1 MARLLHV
8 PEQMHLQGLQF
19 GISTHFHSD
28 VPSEWTLLEA
38 DTGAS
43 GAIRN
48 AAGGGIDLI
57 VATTNNA
64 EVMLHTDAEM
74 FKFDYATVSDPPLGT
89 TGVAQGKSLVAKCRM
104 FYTEA
109 NTDDA
114 AVIFGVKDVGGA
126 DSIVD
131 GGLTPDAS
139 YSGAFF
145 FKPFGSTTW
154 ECHDSITTANK
165 VTILSA
171 TNLENLSGEV
181 QTAGGGVVQELRIE
195 SLPVSATDNRISF
208 WIGKTLV
215 ARHTGRTTAS
225 ATEMQFT
232 IGHKAVNASGNTETI
247 SVTDMSCHQLY

>member
-1 MARLLHV
+1 MTRLVEV
-8 PEQMHLQGLQF
+8 PEQMRLQGLQF
-19 GISTHFHSD
+19 GVSTHFSSD
-28 VPSEWTLLEA
+28 VPSEWTLLEG

-57 VATTNNA
+57 VATTDNA

-74 FKFDYATVSDPPLGT
+74 YLFAD
-89 TGVAQGKSLVAKCRM
+89 GKPLVAEARM

-109 NTDDA
+109 ATDNA

-139 YSGAFF
+139 YSGAIF

-171 TNLENLSGEV
+171 TNADNLSGVV
-181 QTAGGGVVQELRIE
+181 QTAGGGVVQQLRIE
-195 SLPVSATDNRISF
+195 SDPVSATDNRISF
-208 WIGKTLV
+208 WINDVLV

-225 ATEMQFT
+225 ATEMQAT
-232 IGHKAVNASGNTETI
+232 IGHKAVDASGATETI
-247 SVTDMSCHQLY
+247 SVTDISCHQLY